1 MQGLTERLR
10 SSGLAVKKSLIAIA
24 ILAFLSSISAAEAK
38 YASII
43 IDGDTGQVLQET
55 NADDVN
61 YPASLTKMMTLYLAF
76 EALRDGHLTLD
87 QQLPV
92 SAHSASRAPSKL
104 GLTPGETVA
113 VRDLVLGIVT
123 KSANDAATVMA
134 ESLGGGSESAFADQ
148 MTQKARKLGMKN
160 TIFYNASGLPGRP
173 ENQTTARDLVTLA
186 RALYRDFPQD
196 YHYFSTKEFS
206 WRGATFTNHN
216 HLMNSFQGMDGI
228 KTGYIN
234 ASGFNLAASAV
245 RDHRRL
251 IGAVGCGGIRR
262 ACATPRWRRCSMT
275 ALPTSSARSWSPR
288 PRSRLRKSP
297 RTMLPIPAPPVVPSP
312 RCRPSA
318 PPGSADHDAQ
328 DRRGSRRRLEHPAR
342 CLLEAWRRGES
353 GACCDE
359 AGNGQGQAAADH
371 RAEQGRQ
378 GAPLSRAPGELHQA
392 RGRPGLHAPAP
403 QAPEMLAGRAQPGQG
418 GADLDSA

>member
-1 MQGLTERLR
+1 LIVQGLTERLR
-10 SSGLAVKKSLIAIA
+10 SPGLAVKKSLIAIA
-24 ILAFLSSISAAEAK
+24 ILGFLSSISSAHAK

-43 IDGDTGQVLQET
+43 IDGDSGQVLQET
-55 NADDVN
+55 NADEVN

-87 QQLPV
+87 QQLTT
-92 SAHSASRAPSKL
+92 SAHAANRAPSKL
-104 GLTPGETVA
+104 NLAPGESVA

-134 ESLGGGSESAFADQ
+134 EGLAGGSESAFAEK

-196 YHYFSTKEFS
+196 YHYFATKEFT
-206 WRGATFTNHN
+206 WRGATFANHN

-251 IGAVGCGGIRR
+251 IGIVMGGQ
-262 ACATPRWRRCSMT
+262 
-275 ALPTSSARSWSPR
+275 SAR
-288 PRSRLRKSP
+288 LRDAK
-297 RTMLPIPAPPVVPSP
+297 MAQLLNDGFANKFGKVMVAKAEEPAAPETADDDQAE
-312 RCRPSA
+312 PSA
-318 PPGSADHDAQ
+318 
-328 DRRGSRRRLEHPAR
+328 
-342 CLLEAWRRGES
+342 
-353 GACCDE
+353 
-359 AGNGQGQAAADH
+359 
-371 RAEQGRQ
+371 
-378 GAPLSRAPGELHQA
+378 
-392 RGRPGLHAPAP
+392 
-403 QAPEMLAGRAQPGQG
+403 AGRAVAALSPVGTAQAAPIATRKVAEIPGDAWSIQL
-418 GADLDSA
+418 GAFSKHGAAEKAAHAASKLALAKGKPLQIIAPSKDDKERLYRVRLVNFTKHEADQACTLLHRKHQKCSLVAPSPVKVART

>member
-10 SSGLAVKKSLIAIA
+10 SPGLVVKKSLIAIA
-24 ILAFLSSISAAEAK
+24 IFGFLSSFSTAEAK

-55 NADDVN
+55 GADDIN

-76 EALRDGHLTLD
+76 EALKDGRLTLD
-87 QQLPV
+87 QQLSV
-92 SAHSASRAPSKL
+92 SAHAANRAPSKL
-104 GLTPGETVA
+104 GLAPGESVP
-113 VRDLVLGIVT
+113 VRDLILGIVT
-123 KSANDAATVMA
+123 KSANDAATVVA
-134 ESLGGGSESAFADQ
+134 EGLAGGSENAFAER

-196 YHYFSTKEFS
+196 YHYFATKEFS
-206 WRGATFTNHN
+206 WRGATFANHN

-251 IGAVGCGGIRR
+251 IGVVMGGQ
-262 ACATPRWRRCSMT
+262 
-275 ALPTSSARSWSPR
+275 SAR
-288 PRSRLRKSP
+288 LRDAK
-297 RTMLPIPAPPVVPSP
+297 MAQLLNDGFANKFGKVMIAKAEEPA
-312 RCRPSA
+312 A
-318 PPGSADHDAQ
+318 ETAADDSADTSAAGRAVAALSPVGTAQ
-328 DRRGSRRRLEHPAR
+328 A
-342 CLLEAWRRGES
+342 
-353 GACCDE
+353 
-359 AGNGQGQAAADH
+359 
-371 RAEQGRQ
+371 
-378 GAPLSRAPGELHQA
+378 APLSTRKMAEVPGDAWSIQLGAFSKHGAAEKAAHAASKLSLAKGKPLQIIAPSKGDKERLYRVRLVNFTKHEADQACSLLHRKHQKCS
-392 RGRPGLHAPAP
+392 LVAPTPVKVAHT
-403 QAPEMLAGRAQPGQG
+403 
-418 GADLDSA
+418 